1 MRSNRV
7 LRSEIKATKCI
18 VFFDEL
24 HDYNVKLPETSQLHI
39 LWRKYCLV
47 FLLLT
52 FFLTAP
58 IFTLVASST
67 SHFLTAAIK
76 FSCYS
81 SNVIGLLCLLSLA
94 LALSV
99 INTDINIKSKERIAF
114 VVVVVLVAVRFTV
127 ETREY
132 FRYNILL
139 PPTG

>member
-1 MRSNRV
+1 M
-7 LRSEIKATKCI
+7 
-18 VFFDEL
+18 
-24 HDYNVKLPETSQLHI
+24 
-39 LWRKYCLV
+39 

-67 SHFLTAAIK
+67 SHF
-76 FSCYS
+76 

-99 INTDINIKSKERIAF
+99 INIDINIKSKERIAF
-114 VVVVVLVAVRFTV
+114 VVVAFLSLKVLVAMRFTV

>member
-1 MRSNRV
+1 M
-7 LRSEIKATKCI
+7 
-18 VFFDEL
+18 
-24 HDYNVKLPETSQLHI
+24 
-39 LWRKYCLV
+39 

-67 SHFLTAAIK
+67 FYFLTAAIK
-76 FSCYS
+76 FSCCS
-81 SNVIGLLCLLSLA
+81 SNVIGLLCLFSLA

-99 INTDINIKSKERIAF
+99 INIDINIKSKERIAF
-114 VVVVVLVAVRFTV
+114 VVVAFLSLKVLVAMRFTV

>member
-1 MRSNRV
+1 M
-7 LRSEIKATKCI
+7 
-18 VFFDEL
+18 
-24 HDYNVKLPETSQLHI
+24 
-39 LWRKYCLV
+39 

-99 INTDINIKSKERIAF
+99 INIDIKIKSKERIAF
-114 VVVVVLVAVRFTV
+114 VVVAFLSLKVLVAMRFTV

-139 PPTG
+139 PPAG